1 MQNFLIIFDLL
12 LFGCFLFMANYIA
25 YLIIKNEAENKPI
38 KRSLIILILG
48 SFNLMALAIFLEFFK
63 L

>member
-1 MQNFLIIFDLL
+1 MQNLLIIIDLL
-12 LFGCFLFMANYIA
+12 LFGCFLLMANYIA

-38 KRSLIILILG
+38 KRALIVLVLG
-48 SFNLMALAIFLEFFK
+48 FFNLMALAIFIEFFK

>member
-25 YLIIKNEAENKPI
+25 YLIIKSEAENKPT
-38 KRSLIILILG
+38 KRTLIILIIG
-48 SFNLMALAIFLEFFK
+48 SFNLMALAIFIEFFK

>member
-38 KRSLIILILG
+38 KRSLIILVLG
-48 SFNLMALAIFLEFFK
+48 SFNLMAVAIFLEFFK

>member
-38 KRSLIILILG
+38 KRSLIILVLG

>member
-1 MQNFLIIFDLL
+1 MQNFIIIFDLL
-12 LFGCFLFMANYIA
+12 LFGCFLLMANYIA

-38 KRSLIILILG
+38 KRSLIILVLG

>member
-12 LFGCFLFMANYIA
+12 LFGCFLLMANYIA

-38 KRSLIILILG
+38 KRALIILVLG